1 MQLKMNK
8 LNVFKNTRIS
18 VSVKLTFIY
27 AIILSLI
34 LIVIGTMTTWMVE
47 HILWQKAQV
56 EIKNTYDSVEVY
68 IKNKNP
74 IDKSLFKSIYIGDNY
89 LRISNKD
96 GVILEKKRDNNN
108 IHIHNEFDEKESAE
122 LDEVPIVYISK
133 DIEIEDNVYS
143 IFVEKYLEEEE
154 EFLEVL
160 DDNLYFMNIFGIIIA
175 IISGF
180 YLSKKIL
187 LPIKKITNTAKDISV
202 NDLSM
207 RIEVGEVDDELNE
220 LARMLN
226 DMIARLEASFI
237 RQKQFTSDVSH
248 ELRTPISVIQGYV
261 NLLDRWG
268 KNDKEVLDE
277 SIQSIKTET
286 ESMKVLL
293 EQLLFLSRADNDN
306 YVLNNEE
313 FWLNELID
321 DVVKETKLMSKNH
334 YIEYIMN
341 EKVLMYADKNS
352 IKQVLRI
359 IIDNSIKFTES
370 GGYITIKHQKLINYV
385 KISISD
391 TGIGIPNEDIP
402 YIFDRFYRSDKSR
415 TKSTG
420 GTGLGLAIAK
430 GIVDVNKGMI
440 SAESEIG
447 KGTIISIKVP
457 IKRA

>member
-1 MQLKMNK
+1 MRLKMSKVNI
-8 LNVFKNTRIS
+8 FKNKRI
-18 VSVKLTFIY
+18 SVKLTLIY

-34 LIVIGTMTTWMVE
+34 LIVISTITTWMVE
-47 HILWQKAQV
+47 HILWQKA
-56 EIKNTYDSVEVY
+56 EEEMKKTYDSVEVY

-74 IDKSLFKSIYIGDNY
+74 IDNNLFKSIYIGDTY

-96 GVILEKKRDNNN
+96 KVILENKRDNEFNKKE
-108 IHIHNEFDEKESAE
+108 NEE
-122 LDEVPIVYISK
+122 LYNLEELPVVYMNK
-133 DIEIEDNVYS
+133 DIEVEGNVYS
-143 IFVEKYLEEEE
+143 ILLERYLEDEE

-160 DDNLYFMNIFGIIIA
+160 DDNLYFMNIIGIIVA
-175 IISGF
+175 VISGF

-187 LPIKKITNTAKDISV
+187 LPIKKITNTAKDISI

-226 DMIARLEASFI
+226 DMIARLEESFV

-306 YVLNNEE
+306 YVLNNEK

-321 DVVKETKLMSKNH
+321 NVVKETRLMHRNH
-334 YIEYIMN
+334 NIEYIMN

-370 GGYITIKHQKLINYV
+370 GGFITIKSQKLINYV
-385 KISISD
+385 KINIVD

-440 SAESEIG
+440 WAESEVG
-447 KGTIISIKVP
+447 KGTTISIKVP
-457 IKRA
+457 IKGI

>member
-8 LNVFKNTRIS
+8 LNIFKNTRIS

-47 HILWQKAQV
+47 HILWQKAEA

-68 IKNKNP
+68 IKNNNP

-96 GVILEKKRDNNN
+96 KVILENKRHNNN
-108 IHIHNEFDEKESAE
+108 LHIHNELDGKENEE
-122 LDEVPIVYISK
+122 LDDLPIAYINK
-133 DIEIEDNVYS
+133 DIKVKGSVYS

-160 DDNLYFMNIFGIIIA
+160 DDNLYFMNIFGIIVA

-187 LPIKKITNTAKDISV
+187 FPIKKITNAAKDISA

-220 LARMLN
+220 LALMLN
-226 DMIARLEASFI
+226 DMIARLEESFI

-248 ELRTPISVIQGYV
+248 ELRTPIAVIQGYV

-286 ESMKVLL
+286 ESMKILL

-321 DVVKETKLMSKNH
+321 EIVKETKLMDKNH
-334 YIEYIMN
+334 HIEYIAN
-341 EKVLMYADKNS
+341 EKVPMYSDKNS

-370 GGYITIKHQKLINYV
+370 GGYITIKSQKLINYV
-385 KISISD
+385 KISVAD
-391 TGIGIPNEDIP
+391 TGIGIPKEDIP
-402 YIFDRFYRSDKSR
+402 YIFGRFYRSDKSR

-440 SAESEIG
+440 SADSDVG
-447 KGTIISIKVP
+447 KGTTISIKIP
-457 IKRA
+457 IKGI